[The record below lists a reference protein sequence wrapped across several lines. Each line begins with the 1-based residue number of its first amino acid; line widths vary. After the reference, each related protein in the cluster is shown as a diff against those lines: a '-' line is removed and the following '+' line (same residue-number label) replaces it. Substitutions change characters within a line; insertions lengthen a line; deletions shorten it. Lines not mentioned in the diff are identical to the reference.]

1 MWPEKVPPHTPPS
14 LGLVVAMSLFVVG
27 RRGGGWKGLGRG
39 KGKGKGELRKRKLKG
54 GEG

>member
-1 MWPEKVPPHTPPS
+1 MAGESPSPHTAVTWA
-14 LGLVVAMSLFVVG
+14 GGGDVAVCG
-27 RRGGGWKGLGRG
+27 GEKGGGWKGLGRG